1 MSFYQETYFERK
13 IMENN
18 QIIQTNSTFSFI
30 LHNRL
35 KTWVG
40 DNNGIFKPAYFKY
53 NVNFQDDGS
62 ISLNFMIN
70 DTTYIIAG
78 INSNYQP
85 SPDYQFYSTE
95 EYTDNSPFFYFK
107 EKNKLGFVSNPDIQS
122 VSGSWEILINNVDPN
137 ISDDDAGL
145 WVSNEKVNL
154 FDMQFLFNKN
164 IVYKDYIATDFTNKG
179 NLVPLKI
186 FIPSFVIKFYN
197 AKNARALLENTPDSS
212 ELSSFINTL
221 YNTDFTN
228 VQQINNVNT
237 SS

>member
-1 MSFYQETYFERK
+1 MSFYPKTYFDKK

-18 QIIQTNSTFSFI
+18 QVIQTNTTLSFT
-30 LHNRL
+30 LHNKL
-35 KTWVG
+35 KEWAG
-40 DNNGIFKPAYFKY
+40 DNNGIFKTAFFKY

-62 ISLNFMIN
+62 ISLNFVIN
-70 DTTYIIAG
+70 NVTYIIAG

-85 SPDYQFYSTE
+85 SSDYQFYSTE
-95 EYTDNSPFFYFK
+95 EYTNNAPFFYFK
-107 EKNKLGFVSNPDIQS
+107 ENNKLGFVSNPDIES

-137 ISDDDAGL
+137 ISDEDAGL
-145 WVSNEKVNL
+145 WISNEKVNL

-164 IVYKDYIATDFTNKG
+164 IVYKDYIATDFTNSG
-179 NLVPLKI
+179 HLIELKL
-186 FIPSFVIKFYN
+186 FIPSYVQTFIN
-197 AKNARALLENTPDSS
+197 ANNARALLENTPDSS

-228 VQQINNVNT
+228 VQQINNIDT